1 MVRVSDAAAFL
12 RTTIKIISA
21 RRHLPARNLERA
33 RMAVSEVDSVTGH
46 RIIPEEA
53 VTVMVHALAADK
65 AAVTINKTWEIRR
78 LETDQELRMA

>member
-1 MVRVSDAAAFL
+1 MRVSDAAAFL
-12 RTTIKIISA
+12 RTIIEIVSA
-21 RRHLPARNLERA
+21 RRHLPARNRDQA
-33 RMAVSEVDSVTGH
+33 RMAISEEDFVTGDK
-46 RIIPEEA
+46 IIPEEA